1 MKMLTFHCLFT
12 CIYLPKP
19 YYVPDTG
26 PGTREAMVVR
36 IPMVSVLT
44 EVKIYTARQ
53 VGNEALVSVK

>member
-1 MKMLTFHCLFT
+1 M
-12 CIYLPKP
+12 PKP

-44 EVKIYTARQ
+44 EVKIYMARQ
-53 VGNEALVSVK
+53 IGNEALVSVK